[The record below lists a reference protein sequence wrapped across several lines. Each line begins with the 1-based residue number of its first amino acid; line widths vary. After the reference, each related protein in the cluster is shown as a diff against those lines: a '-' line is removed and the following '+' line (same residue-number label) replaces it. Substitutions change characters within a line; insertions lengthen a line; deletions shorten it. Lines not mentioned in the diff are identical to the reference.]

1 MNYEDEDKEDKKYKK
16 GYSRKEFKQDVAEA
30 VKPVVENA
38 NRQKAKGKKNAKRQG
53 KGKKTSQQ
61 MEEAVKYPTTRKA
74 YEKMSATAL
83 RKLLVEKKKKLLTKS
98 GFPEGG
104 IPRSKAEMINL
115 CLKLKRKRW

>member
-1 MNYEDEDKEDKKYKK
+1 MNYETEDKEDKKYKK
-16 GYSRKEFKQDVAEA
+16 GYGRKEFKQDVAEA
-30 VKPVVENA
+30 VKPVVE
-38 NRQKAKGKKNAKRQG
+38 KMSKGKK
-53 KGKKTSQQ
+53 KK
-61 MEEAVKYPTTRKA
+61 MEATKYPTTRKA
-74 YEKMSATAL
+74 YAKMSAAAL

>member
-1 MNYEDEDKEDKKYKK
+1 MNYETEDQEDKKYKK
-16 GYSRKEFKQDVAEA
+16 GYGRKEFKKDVAEA
-30 VKPVVENA
+30 VKPVVE
-38 NRQKAKGKKNAKRQG
+38 KMGKGKKGKNAKRQG
-53 KGKKTSQQ
+53 GK

-74 YEKMSATAL
+74 YAKMSAAAL

>member
-1 MNYEDEDKEDKKYKK
+1 MNYETEDQEDKKYKK
-16 GYSRKEFKQDVAEA
+16 GYGRKEFKKDVAEA
-30 VKPVVENA
+30 VQPVVENA
-38 NRQKAKGKKNAKRQG
+38 KRQGNAKRQA
-53 KGKKTSQQ
+53 KKKM
-61 MEEAVKYPTTRKA
+61 MEATKYPTTRKA
-74 YEKMSATAL
+74 YAKMSAAAL

>member
-1 MNYEDEDKEDKKYKK
+1 MNYETEDKEDKKYKK
-16 GYSRKEFKQDVAEA
+16 GYSRKEFKQDVADA
-30 VKPVVENA
+30 VKPVVE
-38 NRQKAKGKKNAKRQG
+38 KMGKKG
-53 KGKKTSQQ
+53 KGKKKGQTSK

-74 YEKMSATAL
+74 YAKMSAAAL

>member
-1 MNYEDEDKEDKKYKK
+1 MNYETEDNEDKKYKK

-30 VKPVVENA
+30 VTPVVENA
-38 NRQKAKGKKNAKRQG
+38 KRKGKGRKKMG
-53 KGKKTSQQ
+53 K

-74 YEKMSATAL
+74 YAKMSAAAL

-98 GFPEGG
+98 GFPQGG

>member
-16 GYSRKEFKQDVAEA
+16 GYGRKDFKKDVAEA
-30 VKPVVENA
+30 VQPVVEKINKK
-38 NRQKAKGKKNAKRQG
+38 RGKK
-53 KGKKTSQQ
+53 
-61 MEEAVKYPTTRKA
+61 MEATKYPTTRKA
-74 YEKMSATAL
+74 YAKMSAAAL

-115 CLKLKRKRW
+115 CIKLKRKRW